1 MALVE
6 QERELW
12 TSLATKIVKTRMDFT
27 KGISTKRRLTSRTE
41 AVRIAPCF
49 SPFSDAD
56 RPELARGCWLC
67 PSSSRSDAP
76 SSKQQRKIRKDKK
89 RKAKGGLL
97 GVVPS
102 PGPAARRLGGTRWHS
117 GARWMRPGGPWLP
130 PPRFGGWAPC
140 WPGWKKQSCARIISP
155 ACYYLHFQD
164 YLHTRT
170 TMNTSLSQG
179 REGFQ
184 DRAHLSNAST
194 ASNSKGHYQKYGFWS
209 KKISTATEIDT
220 RTHRQIKHLSI
231 KLYIYKKKEAANK
244 GLWVRRAFR
253 KQQRR
258 NKDRDA
264 LWQENGFKTGAEGI
278 RPPASDT
285 AITDRLPSKGV
296 SCSTKGHKPGNKFLN
311 NHRTVR
317 MVTLTSTTSGKL
329 EIAKKPYCLPYLI
342 ALENKPV

>member
-1 MALVE
+1 MALVQ

-56 RPELARGCWLC
+56 LPELARGCWLC
-67 PSSSRSDAP
+67 PSSSQSDAP

-117 GARWMRPGGPWLP
+117 GARWTRPGGPWLP

-140 WPGWKKQSCARIISP
+140 WPGWKKQSWARIISP

-170 TMNTSLSQG
+170 TMNTSLSPG

-209 KKISTATEIDT
+209 KKISTATETDT

-231 KLYIYKKKEAANK
+231 KLYIKKK
-244 GLWVRRAFR
+244 
-253 KQQRR
+253 KQQTKACEYGEHLESSRGGTR
-258 NKDRDA
+258 TGMPSDRKMA
-264 LWQENGFKTGAEGI
+264 LKLGLKGSDL
-278 RPPASDT
+278 PPAT
-285 AITDRLPSKGV
+285 LPSRTDCPAKGFRA
-296 SCSTKGHKPGNKFLN
+296 PQ
-311 NHRTVR
+311 RA
-317 MVTLTSTTSGKL
+317 TSLATNFWTTT
-329 EIAKKPYCLPYLI
+329 AR
-342 ALENKPV
+342 